1 MYISLNGTLV
11 TGANLS
17 WERFV
22 MLAANTGFSGVD
34 VNITG
39 AMEMGLKA
47 TQKLLA
53 KTQLNPTVIGLPVNF
68 REDQAKF
75 KADLKKL
82 PEEAEFGVEIGCPP
96 TMSRPRSSPAG
107 SATD

>member
-17 WERFV
+17 WQQFV
-22 MLAANTGFSGVD
+22 TLAANTGFGGVD

-53 KTQLNPTVIGLPVNF
+53 KTQLKT
-68 REDQAKF
+68 RR
-75 KADLKKL
+75 
-82 PEEAEFGVEIGCPP
+82 
-96 TMSRPRSSPAG
+96 SRPAGELPRGRGQSSKP
-107 SATD
+107 T